1 MELNLKSE
9 RLLLRPLVES
19 DVEWNVEM
27 LTDREVMQYI
37 FGADVYTEDQVI
49 KEMPLATKRG
59 GGGCIGIWTMVNC
72 TTSQCLGAVW
82 LLPLSIDE
90 KDTNW
95 NLVGGEE
102 LPDCEIELGFMLRKF
117 AWGSGFATEAA
128 GRLLRFAFE
137 ETQLREVV
145 AVIDPENRAS
155 HNVLRKIGFT
165 DEGPRRAFAQEC
177 AGFRIT
183 RTEWSE
189 RNTA

>member
-19 DVEWNVEM
+19 DVEWGVEM

-37 FGADVYTEDQVI
+37 YGDDVYTGDQVI
-49 KEMPLATKRG
+49 KEMPLYTKRG
-59 GGGCIGIWTMVNC
+59 GGGCIGIWAIVDC
-72 TTSQCLGAVW
+72 TTSQCLGDVF
-82 LLPLSIDE
+82 LLPLPIDQ
-90 KDTNW
+90 KDTDW

-102 LPDCEIELGFMLRKF
+102 LPDCEIEIGFILRKF
-117 AWGSGFATEAA
+117 AWGNGFATEAA

-145 AVIDPENRAS
+145 AVTDPENRAS
-155 HNVLRKIGFT
+155 HNVLRKIGFRG
-165 DEGPRRAFAQEC
+165 EGPRRAYAQEC

-183 RTEWSE
+183 RSEWGE